1 MRHGEDGF
9 PFQIADVR
17 LHFAERRNVVA
28 VDGDPAI
35 AKTAQFVEQKQ
46 RVAAVD
52 QHVLVEAEAETPRR
66 GFGGRL
72 GRGRRRRLDRR
83 ASLGVGEQFA
93 QVGEDADANDR
104 VGLFRSFDLRANEIL
119 GVERD
124 SDQFRIGRGLP
135 FANPIKR
142 ALEFV
147 GESGDLLEPEHRA
160 RALDRME
167 GAKRRV
173 DEIVITGSL
182 LEIEQRLFELLEEF
196 RGLLAE
202 DFGGISVFVHPKN
215 FFAAAR
221 SCSCLKGLVIQ
232 PVAPAALACCFIP
245 SSDSVV
251 RKTIGT
257 PR

>member
-1 MRHGEDGF
+1 MLKR
-9 PFQIADVR
+9 
-17 LHFAERRNVVA
+17 
-28 VDGDPAI
+28 
-35 AKTAQFVEQKQ
+35 K
-46 RVAAVD
+46 
-52 QHVLVEAEAETPRR
+52 PRR
-66 GFGGRL
+66 QVAGLRGRL
-72 GRGRRRRLDRR
+72 GSARRRRLERR
-83 ASLGVGEQFA
+83 ARVRVGEQFA
-93 QVGEDADANDR
+93 QIGEDADADDG
-104 VGLFRSFDLRANEIL
+104 VGLFGPFDLRSDEVL

-124 SDQFRIGRGLP
+124 GDQLLVGRGLP
-135 FANPIKR
+135 LANPIER

-147 GESGDLLEPEHRA
+147 GERGDLLEPEHRA

-173 DEIVITGSL
+173 DEIVVAGRL
-182 LEIEQRLFELLEEF
+182 LEIEQSLFELLEEF

-202 DFGGISVFVHPKN
+202 DVGGIGVFVHPKN

-245 SSDSVV
+245 SSNSVV
-251 RKTIGT
+251 RNTIGT